1 MRRVGVGIVL
11 ALAVA
16 GGGAAQ
22 PLADLVITGGTIV
35 TMDPERRVIEGGAVV
50 VNGRRIDAVLTAS
63 DPRPQARET
72 LDARGHLIIPGLVNA
87 HGHAAMTLL
96 RGIADDLALLEW
108 LEGYIFP
115 AESRNVSP
123 EFVYLGTLLGCVEM
137 VRSGTT
143 TYADMYY
150 FEEQVARATV
160 AVGHAR
166 RARPVRHRLPRT
178 RLRRP
183 PRRRS
188 SGAERFIEA
197 YADHPLIVPSIA
209 PHALYT
215 TPLEIVREAAEIAR
229 RHGVPFQIHA
239 VEPPE
244 ENDQMMERLGKRTI
258 VALDDAGVLSE
269 GVILHHAIWM
279 SEDDIDRVARSGAA
293 TSHNPESNMKTASGL
308 AKGRSLEQLATSHN
322 PESIMKTASGLAK
335 VPEQLAAGIAVGLGT
350 DGPASN
356 NNLDMFEE
364 MDSAAKLHK
373 LVRARPDGDARGD
386 RLPHGDARKRRG
398 ARPRGRGGLDRDAAS
413 SRTSSSS
420 TSTVP
425 SSRPSTTSTP
435 TSSMRSRAV
444 TWRPWSWMVR

>member
-1 MRRVGVGIVL
+1 MRRVESESSL
-11 ALAVA
+11 RSRSRE
-16 GGGAAQ
+16 AAR
-22 PLADLVITGGTIV
+22 PSRSPTWSITGGTVV
-35 TMDPERRVIEGGAVV
+35 TMDPERRVLEGGAVV
-50 VNGRRIDAVLTAS
+50 VRGRRIDAVLTAS

-150 FEEQVARATV
+150 FEEQVARATI
-160 AVGHAR
+160 AVGMRGVLGQSVIGFPAPTTKR
-166 RARPVRHRLPRT
+166 
-178 RLRRP
+178 
-183 PRRRS
+183 PRRHS
-188 SGAERFIEA
+188 WERRGFIEA

-215 TPLEIVREAAEIAR
+215 TPLEIVSEAAEIAR

-244 ENDQMMERLGKRTI
+244 ENEQMMERYGKRTI
-258 VALDDAGVLSE
+258 VALDEAGVLTE
-269 GVILHHAIWM
+269 GAILHHAIWL

-293 TSHNPESNMKTASGL
+293 TSHNPESN
-308 AKGRSLEQLATSHN
+308 
-322 PESIMKTASGLAK
+322 MKTASGLAK

-364 MDSAAKLHK
+364 MDSAAKIHK
-373 LVRARPDGDARGD
+373 LRPRGSDGDAGGD
-386 RLPHGDARKRRG
+386 GVPHGDAR
-398 ARPRGRGGLDRDAAS
+398 
-413 SRTSSSS
+413 
-420 TSTVP
+420 
-425 SSRPSTTSTP
+425 
-435 TSSMRSRAV
+435 
-444 TWRPWSWMVR
+444 